1 MATSTQKFNTQ
12 PSVSLTT
19 TPNRTA
25 SSTPLPPP
33 SNNFSVLGY
42 SFVLLD
48 ENSFPM
54 QELTLAVAPEEF
66 IQIESSTSNVVLTA
80 GDIFTDSFGPGL
92 TQITLSGTFGQRP
105 TGNSLFG
112 NSTNQPTSSGQY
124 LVFQLRDMLRK
135 YLDKLNP
142 IITQNPKKNIG
153 TTLQFY
159 NPKDNEFWNIEPIGN
174 WFTLNRSKAAPF
186 MYRYKL
192 SFVCTGKASS
202 ASLFGLKDPQA
213 FLRNNVINNISS
225 VYDSVANTISSISS
239 YATGVANVLNE
250 VGVGIVTFNSNIFT
264 PIAQLQVAV
273 NSFLSVGSKV
283 INYPVSKMED
293 TRTAINSIYT
303 EATAKGIEIDPYVDY
318 QIIKLLEGLDSYEL
332 YSNYFVKDFIKSDFV
347 NQTTLYDPALSYI
360 DLANVKSV
368 TYYTIK
374 SGDTIEGVALMTLG
388 DSKYWKSIAEFNGLA
403 YPYISDIIPKPD
415 KTLGPGD
422 SIAIPSINAG
432 SIANNLILGS
442 YTPNSKSPVYSL
454 GTDFALDDSGDV
466 VFDKGDIQIISG
478 IPNLQQA
485 MSLKLNVHRGELPA
499 HPHYGMADLRG
510 YRTVELLA
518 AKASSE
524 LHDTLISD
532 ARVAEIKSPTVSI
545 NGDIINYSAEISVK
559 LTNQPIILEGSLN
572 ISS

>member
-124 LVFQLRDMLRK
+124 LVFQLRDMFRK

-318 QIIKLLEGLDSYEL
+318 QIIKLLEGLDSYQW

-388 DSKYWKSIAEFNGLA
+388 DLSIGNLLPSLMGLHI
-403 YPYISDIIPKPD
+403 PIFPISYQ
-415 KTLGPGD
+415 
-422 SIAIPSINAG
+422 N
-432 SIANNLILGS
+432 
-442 YTPNSKSPVYSL
+442 
-454 GTDFALDDSGDV
+454 
-466 VFDKGDIQIISG
+466 QI
-478 IPNLQQA
+478 
-485 MSLKLNVHRGELPA
+485 KL
-499 HPHYGMADLRG
+499 
-510 YRTVELLA
+510 
-518 AKASSE
+518 
-524 LHDTLISD
+524 
-532 ARVAEIKSPTVSI
+532 
-545 NGDIINYSAEISVK
+545 
-559 LTNQPIILEGSLN
+559 
-572 ISS
+572 